1 MGIGVA
7 ATSLI
12 IFSILYNFP
21 SSENQVAADSYKD
34 LRIKELEKRL
44 EKIESIVNDKLE
56 NRVDFVNQSS
66 LFNIF
71 GYDKDTFQKG
81 GKTVYNRVF
90 YELKP
95 ENTDLYRDIGIK
107 DEQQNTVVVLPIF
120 TTTAYAVPGFYN
132 YYKQQCDASCITNI
146 PIRYDHPQK
155 YQTSDSATKVLKL
168 LGYSFITDIEID
180 KNPNILAN
188 FDKVILLHNEYVTKK
203 EFDAITQHPKVIYLY
218 PNALYAEIDVN
229 YELESITL
237 IRGHSFPSEEISN
250 GFDREFDNTHP
261 FESDTK
267 CKNWEFYEI
276 DNGVMLNCYPEN
288 VIHKNTELLK
298 FIKNY

>member
-1 MGIGVA
+1 MVKPLLIGIIGGIGVVVI
-7 ATSLI
+7 SLI
-12 IFSILYNFP
+12 IFSTLYNFS
-21 SSENQVAADSYKD
+21 SSENQ
-34 LRIKELEKRL
+34 
-44 EKIESIVNDKLE
+44 IESIVNDKLE
-56 NRVDFVNQSS
+56 NRVHFVGQSS
-66 LFNIF
+66 LFNVF
-71 GYDKDTFQKG
+71 GYEDDAFQRGGETFYK
-81 GKTVYNRVF
+81 RIF
-90 YELKP
+90 FELKP
-95 ENTDLYRDIGIK
+95 ENIDLYRDIGIK

-120 TTTAYAVPGFYN
+120 TITAYAESGFYN

-146 PIRYDHPQK
+146 PIRYSHPQK
-155 YQTSDSATKVLKL
+155 METSDAATKVLKL

-180 KNPNILAN
+180 KNPNILAD
-188 FDKVILLHNEYVTKK
+188 FDKVILLHSEYVTKK

-237 IRGHSFPSEEISN
+237 IRGHNYPSEEILN
-250 GFDREFDNTHP
+250 GFDWKFENTHP
-261 FESDTK
+261 FEYDTK

-288 VIHKNTELLK
+288 VIYENTELLK